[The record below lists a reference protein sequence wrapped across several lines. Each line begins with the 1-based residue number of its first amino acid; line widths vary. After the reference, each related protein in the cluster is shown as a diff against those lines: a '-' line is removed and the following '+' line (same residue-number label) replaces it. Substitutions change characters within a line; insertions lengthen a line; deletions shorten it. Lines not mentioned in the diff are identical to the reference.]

1 MSNYMDRYR
10 RKIASQSAAESKI
23 GDVISLSTS
32 RIDLFVDKLNRTIPA
47 IFIANDK
54 EGIDEITIYSYPEDG
69 LEIGDYV
76 KYYNKDH
83 FIYKETNNAKR
94 ENSVKTHLAIACN
107 VEFNHNNKSYKAF
120 FKGKLRSVSEDV
132 QNLSEKLGVYLDT
145 LNLLMLPHDGNIKYN
160 DFLLIGNETYKVVDE
175 DILSNSG
182 TAYYVIE
189 KTTTI
194 NTNKETITSNEDFVP
209 ENVLYSNTTYTIPTE
224 SGYILFDSSV
234 EIVSRTSTLVSFKV
248 PRNITSLSVTTKE
261 DGINKTTV
269 FSVRG

>member
-1 MSNYMDRYR
+1 MSDYMDRYR
-10 RKIASQSAAESKI
+10 RKLGAQVAAESKI

-32 RIDLFVDKLNRTIPA
+32 KVDLFVNKLNRTIPA

-54 EGIDEITIYSYPEDG
+54 EGIDEVTIYSYPDDG

-107 VEFNHNNKSYKAF
+107 IEFTHKNNNYKAF

-160 DFLLIGNETYKVVDE
+160 DFLLINGETYKVVDE
-175 DILSNSG
+175 DIISNPG
-182 TAYYVIE
+182 TGYYVIE

-194 NTNKETITSNEDFVP
+194 NTNKETISLNEDFTP
-209 ENVLYSNTTYTIPTE
+209 ENVLYSNTTHTISTE
-224 SGYILFDSSV
+224 GGYILFDSAV
-234 EIVSRTSTLVSFKV
+234 EILSRTATLISFKV
-248 PRNITSLSVTTKE
+248 PKNITSLSVTTKE
-261 DGINKTTV
+261 EGINKTTV